1 MIQAHDLRSPR
12 CADAPPDLLR
22 LGVLPGLLS
31 LAGRFL
37 PRMRAMPHAHHIAEC
52 GTYTTYCCTVAELP
66 TLCMSKQDPPL

>member
-1 MIQAHDLRSPR
+1 MIQAHETTLRCLAAG
-12 CADAPPDLLR
+12 CADAGP

-52 GTYTTYCCTVAELP
+52 GTYTTYCCTVAESP